1 MFLLTLLGA
10 ASAWAQT
17 WYSPN
22 ERLRIENITEGTD
35 VFIYSMCRV
44 DGTGANF
51 SRFIVNDGNAA
62 GTLNATPTS
71 LLAAPASAIWRV
83 ASKVAIKN
91 DAQTVVGYQ
100 VTFKRKKETGG
111 FLGLN
116 GTTNATEAGDAH
128 KFVVTQWKSDP
139 YVSGTAKSGNDV
151 WYEDVDGTPRN
162 QSAMQVTD
170 PIYLVSSLS
179 AKSLNTANGTFNTG
193 NVNGYPIAFYSV
205 TPDNS
210 STNPFAQ
217 EAVTDANGWK
227 SGLTWLRMKINS
239 NSWSYVETGSLYRDD
254 QGLTI
259 GHSNPS
265 KNLSALWAI
274 AGNEDDGYQ
283 FYNLQAG
290 PTKVL
295 GMTGSEAAAR
305 VNMVDA
311 ANPGNGVATTFDITY
326 NEDHSYW
333 YIKKHG
339 NNNDYINC
347 RHPYIAHW
355 GTSLASGNSGSS
367 FMFELVDL
375 DAFVSAEKTAT
386 LALIEDWKKVP
397 AIWSEAGDHY
407 DAINNATLSSPITG
421 AELTTYSAA
430 VRNAS
435 ESFMGKDGTRIT
447 ATNQAT
453 NARGGAKMYFDATSN
468 TFKGRNPSAYTLDEV
483 MTLKPN
489 DNFTFKLYNATADKY
504 IGKPTGQGSGSTT
517 AVALSNAANFDLYT
531 SRNFNDNVVVFCVN
545 GTATMH
551 LLNTFDISAYKNDNN
566 TDPGSWWLLSK
577 DVSRHDLKAALA
589 LLSWVR
595 PGVGYY
601 TYSGST
607 NVESAKATANSLLND
622 ASATSEAIQTSIA
635 TLNEIFSNSTINQ
648 PKVGNLYRFKGKVSG
663 KYMCASTTGQ
673 MSMVS
678 ENNGVGTIFMLVEG
692 ANVDGQPGYK
702 FLSYGTGYYNKET
715 RDNGAPRATAQSVRF
730 YQAED
735 NKLGYYTLKT
745 NNNIGY
751 GAKYT
756 YDNGNKTD
764 ANGNATPCVDRNTT
778 YAANNCDWQ
787 IEEVTWLPI
796 PVTNG
801 YSKLGTFV
809 SPVDLKAA
817 SAYYD
822 KGGRLKFYTGTIGT
836 DSYFHVEE
844 YTEDVIP
851 ANTPFLIEYQ
861 DQGSDDYENGCH
873 YLEISNTN
881 VTSSVS
887 DDDNDLEGGLETV
900 AKPTDQGTIYT
911 LQKNETT
918 NTQEFRRYEGENIKI
933 KGFRAYLPV
942 PNGTLI
948 RGMIFGGQPTD
959 IEGAPTGETAA
970 PIVYDLSGRR
980 VQHATKGMYIVNGK
994 KMYVK

>member
-1 MFLLTLLGA
+1 M
-10 ASAWAQT
+10 S
-17 WYSPN
+17 
-22 ERLRIENITEGTD
+22 IEDIAVDDD

-44 DGTGANF
+44 NGTGANF

-139 YVSGTAKSGNDV
+139 YVSGTTKSGNDV

-162 QSAMQVTD
+162 QSAMQDTD

-239 NSWSYVETGSLYRDD
+239 ASWSYVETGSLYRDD

-311 ANPGNGVATTFDITY
+311 ENPGDGVATTFDITY

-397 AIWSEAGDHY
+397 AIWSEASTHY
-407 DAINNATLSSPITG
+407 STISNATLSSNITG
-421 AELTTYSAA
+421 EQLTTYSAA
-430 VRNAS
+430 VRSAS
-435 ESFMGKDGTRIT
+435 ESFMGMDGTRFT
-447 ATNQAT
+447 ARNRDNVTA
-453 NARGGAKMYFDATSN
+453 ARIGAYMYLDASSN
-468 TFKGRNPSAYTLDEV
+468 TLKGRTTSTHTYDEV

-504 IGKPTGQGSGSTT
+504 IGKPTGQNPGSTS
-517 AVALSNAANFDLYT
+517 AVTLSNAANFDLYT
-531 SRNFNDNVVVFCVN
+531 SNGFNDNVVVFCVN

-551 LLNTFDISAYKNDNN
+551 LLNELTISAYSSTADMA
-566 TDPGSWWLLSK
+566 SRWLLSK

-601 TYSGST
+601 TYSGLT
-607 NVESAKATANSLLND
+607 NVESAKATANSLLTD
-622 ASATSEAIQTSIA
+622 ANANSEAIQTSIA
-635 TLNEIFSNSTINQ
+635 TLNDIFSNSTINQ
-648 PKVGNLYRFKGKVSG
+648 PEVGKLYRFKGKVSG
-663 KYMCASTTGQ
+663 KYMASPSNSADKMTLHATSANGAET
-673 MSMVS
+673 VFWLK
-678 ENNGVGTIFMLVEG
+678 ENESGNKILQSFG
-692 ANVDGQPGYK
+692 N
-702 FLSYGTGYYNKET
+702 GYYVTET
-715 RDNGAPRATAQSVRF
+715 HTAKAQKASANTITF
-730 YQAED
+730 IAAESG
-735 NKLGYYTLKT
+735 NLGYYTLKT
-745 NNNIGY
+745 SYTSPYMYDDNND
-751 GAKYT
+751 T
-756 YDNGNKTD
+756 E
-764 ANGNATPCVDRNTT
+764 VDRNST
-778 YAANNCDWQ
+778 YVANNCDWQ

-809 SPVDLKAA
+809 SPVDLVPN
-817 SAYYD
+817 D
-822 KGGRLKFYTGTIGT
+822 NRLKFYTGVIKGDYLSVTKYEGN
-836 DSYFHVEE
+836 E
-844 YTEDVIP
+844 IP
-851 ANTPFLIEYQ
+851 AGTPFLIEYQ
-861 DQGSDDYENGCH
+861 NEEFSEYKNGCY
-873 YLEISNTN
+873 YLQISNTN
-881 VTSSVS
+881 ATFSG
-887 DDDNDLEGGLETV
+887 DNDLRGGLETV
-900 AKPTDQGTIYT
+900 TKASVQGNNNTIYT
-911 LQKNETT
+911 LQKTGGNPATDK
-918 NTQEFRRYEGENIKI
+918 QEFRKFTGNNV

-942 PNGTLI
+942 PDGAQI
-948 RGMIFGGQPTD
+948 RGMIFGGQTTD
-959 IEGAPTGETAA
+959 IESATTETAA
-970 PIVYDLSGRR
+970 PVIYDLSGRR